1 MLTQDMSEKSTKQI
15 KLPGNLDKKLTIYW
29 LPLEPENPWKMKVS
43 NPQYTGNLPLKMKVV
58 SSHGGANH
66 DQQMCKKMA
75 IFFPTK
81 QILRN

>member
-1 MLTQDMSEKSTKQI
+1 MD
-15 KLPGNLDKKLTIYW
+15 
-29 LPLEPENPWKMKVS
+29 
-43 NPQYTGNLPLKMKVV
+43 NLPLKMKVV